1 VTARVQ
7 MTFFTTAKE
16 DELALTSNEL
26 ARLRIRC
33 GRAWLERLRCERETL
48 NSWRK
53 SVAREDLY
61 FVSQSMGQRSRTPFS
76 TLPLCIAW
84 VRDAKGT
91 AARTQRAFFTSENG
105 LARKGKILN
114 SLQESL
120 AREHADDIV
129 KP

>member
-1 VTARVQ
+1 LLLQIMSLRDFEFA
-7 MTFFTTAKE
+7 AG
-16 DELALTSNEL
+16 ELGW
-26 ARLRIRC
+26 R
-33 GRAWLERLRCERETL
+33 GLRCERETL

-120 AREHADDIV
+120 AREDADDIV